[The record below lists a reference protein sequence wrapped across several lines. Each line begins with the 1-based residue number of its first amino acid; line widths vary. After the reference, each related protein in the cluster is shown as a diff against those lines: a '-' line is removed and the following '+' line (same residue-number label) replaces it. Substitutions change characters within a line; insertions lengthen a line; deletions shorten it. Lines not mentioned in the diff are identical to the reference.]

1 MKLIMNQS
9 IIVFLTCIGLIFIF
23 GKILIV
29 PIKKIVKLIVNSILG
44 GVLLIFINY
53 IGGIFFNFSIG
64 VNIWTSVIVGIL
76 GIPGAILLVLI
87 KIFIVN

>member
-1 MKLIMNQS
+1 MINQS
-9 IIVFLTCIGLIFIF
+9 IIVFLICIGLIFIF

-29 PIKKIVKLIVNSILG
+29 PIKKIVKLIFNSILG

-53 IGGIFFNFSIG
+53 IGGVFFNFSIG